1 MHSRWPSFLKVW
13 VISQLNLSLPLNL
26 EVVLVFSL
34 VVFKFSYVCL
44 HDLVFCDLV
53 MSTSTRAFAR
63 QKGIELLEKEK
74 YIKAFDT
81 IKKTTRI

>member
-1 MHSRWPSFLKVW
+1 
-13 VISQLNLSLPLNL
+13 
-26 EVVLVFSL
+26 
-34 VVFKFSYVCL
+34 
-44 HDLVFCDLV
+44 